1 MKKIIFAFAFS
12 FLSLYFVIFP
22 KTIMAQDHQWTHFRG
37 NNLSGI
43 STDNQV
49 PITWNDST
57 NIIWKTKMKGMG
69 WSSPVIYGDQVWVT
83 TATPDGKEMSG
94 ICVDF
99 KTGHVLYDLLLF
111 KTDTPSRKHDI
122 NSYATPTSCIENGF
136 VYMSFGSAGTACVNT
151 ADGKIVWKRDDFKCE
166 HAQGPGASLFL
177 YKDLLIINFEGTE
190 SQYIVALNKKTGEQ
204 VWRADRPKEC
214 YEHLQPIGKKA
225 YITPIVMNVGGRDL
239 LISNGS
245 AVCNAFDILT
255 GKEVWRVIEGEDSS
269 VSMPF
274 TENGIVYFYTGFWT
288 TSDGEKFTD
297 LFAVDPT
304 GSGDVT
310 HSKVLWK
317 LKSPP
322 FQLLTPVIKDGLIYT
337 VDGLNTLKVI
347 DAKTGTALYSKRLKT
362 KYNSSPVYAG
372 GRVYFTSDRGET
384 LVIKAGKVLEV
395 VAENKLTG
403 KVFATPAI
411 CEHSIVMRTDKYLY
425 RIGNK

>member
-1 MKKIIFAFAFS
+1 MKKLIFA
-12 FLSLYFVIFP
+12 LSLISLCSVFIQKNV
-22 KTIMAQDHQWTHFRG
+22 MAQDGQWTQFRG
-37 NNLSGI
+37 SNLDAV

-49 PITWNDST
+49 PVTWNDST
-57 NIIWKTKMKGMG
+57 NIIWKTAIKGRG
-69 WSSPVIYGDQVWVT
+69 WSSPVVYNDQVWIT
-83 TATPDGKEMSG
+83 TATLDGKEMSG
-94 ICVDF
+94 VCVDF
-99 KTGHVLYDLLLF
+99 KTGKILYDLLLF
-111 KTDTPSRKHDI
+111 TTDKPSQKHDM
-122 NSYATPTSCIENGF
+122 NSYATPTSCIEKGF
-136 VYMSFGSAGTACVNT
+136 VYMSFGSSGTACINT
-151 ADGKIVWKRDDFKCE
+151 ADGKVVWKRDDFKCD
-166 HAQGPGASLFL
+166 HAQGPGASLLL
-177 YKDLLIINFEGTE
+177 YKDFLIVDFEGTE
-190 SQYIVALNKKTGEQ
+190 SQYIVALNKKTGEL

-245 AVCNAFDILT
+245 AVCNAFDIQT

-288 TSDGEKFTD
+288 TADSEKFTD
-297 LFAVDPT
+297 LFAVDPS

-337 VDGLNTLKVI
+337 VDGLNTLNVI
-347 DAKTGTALYSKRLKT
+347 DAKTGTSVYKKRLKT
-362 KYNSSPVYAG
+362 KYNSSPVYAA
-372 GRVYFTSDRGET
+372 GRIYFTSDKGET
-384 LVIKAGKVLEV
+384 LVLKAGKVLEV
-395 VAENKLTG
+395 VAENKLPG
-403 KVFATPAI
+403 KVLATPAI
-411 CEHSIVMRTDKYLY
+411 CQHSIVMRTDKFLY